1 MQPRQHK
8 APRLKRLMAND
19 DGGLKPPVIEDE
31 LRITMELLGQ
41 QHKQNMEMIDK
52 ILQLKRLQMG
62 IKEEIGNEIPTDTT
76 TDAEC

>member
-1 MQPRQHK
+1 
-8 APRLKRLMAND
+8 MAND
-19 DGGLKPPVIEDE
+19 DGGLKSPVIEDE
-31 LRITMELLGQ
+31 LRITMGLLSQ

>member
-1 MQPRQHK
+1 
-8 APRLKRLMAND
+8 MAND
-19 DGGLKPPVIEDE
+19 DGGLKPPIIKDE
-31 LRITMELLGQ
+31 LRVTMELLGQ